1 MPTPYETASA
11 AIAELDD
18 EQIANLLLTA
28 VDWGDPETE
37 TPNRHLAVEMAEAF
51 GPDHSQVMYR
61 FAVLM
66 TRVA

>member
-1 MPTPYETASA
+1 MPTPYETARA

-28 VDWGDPETE
+28 VDWGDLEAGTL
-37 TPNRHLAVEMAEAF
+37 NRHLAVEMAVAF
-51 GPDHSQVMYR
+51 GPDHSQVMYH

-66 TRVA
+66 TRIA